1 MVSMVNRLSTE
12 ARAQVIGCL
21 VEGNSIRSTVRLT
34 GAAKNTVTKLIVD
47 LGIACSEYQDR
58 TLRGLACQRV
68 QVDEIWSF
76 VGAKKANVKPEHN
89 SDYGDAWTFVCIDAD
104 TKLVPSWYVGQ
115 RDADDAYT
123 VLSDLRSRLDGRMQL
138 STDGHQMYLSATAE
152 AFDADLDY
160 AMVVKKFKAQPKP
173 ENVKYSPEPVKFVT
187 IKKVSGSPDSAH
199 ISTSYVERQN
209 LTIRMSMRRFTRLTN
224 AFIEE
229 AGEPDR
235 RRVAALHVLQ
245 LRPGAHDA
253 HQAVRSADHASDGGR
268 QGRSRLVTDRDRR
281 PARFKWTLKLTHY
294 QDLVRAYCLAGEIG
308 DDFPGVPSADPGTV
322 QGSGALGDPAG
333 RGIERA
339 ADLRLIS
346 ERVNRVPHRQR
357 PPGTP

>member
-1 MVSMVNRLSTE
+1 MVSMNRLSTE
-12 ARAQVIGCL
+12 QRARIIGCL
-21 VEGNSIRSTVRLT
+21 VEGNSIRATVRMT
-34 GAAKNTVTKLIVD
+34 GAAKNTIVKLLLD
-47 LGIACSEYQDR
+47 LGIACSDYQDT
-58 TLRGLACQRV
+58 TLRNLPCQRV

-187 IKKVSGSPDSAH
+187 IKKVSGSPDPAH

-224 AFIEE
+224 AFSKKLENLTAAVSLHFLYYNFGRE
-229 AGEPDR
+229 HMMLTKRYGRPTTPAMAAGK
-235 RRVAALHVLQ
+235 
-245 LRPGAHDA
+245 
-253 HQAVRSADHASDGGR
+253 ADHVWSLIEIPGLLDSN
-268 QGRSRLVTDRDRR
+268 GRS
-281 PARFKWTLKLTHY
+281 
-294 QDLVRAYCLAGEIG
+294 
-308 DDFPGVPSADPGTV
+308 
-322 QGSGALGDPAG
+322 
-333 RGIERA
+333 
-339 ADLRLIS
+339 
-346 ERVNRVPHRQR
+346 N
-357 PPGTP
+357 

>member
-1 MVSMVNRLSTE
+1 MVRLVNRLSTE
-12 ARAQVIGCL
+12 TRAQVIGCL

-187 IKKVSGSPDSAH
+187 IKKVSGSPDPAH

-224 AFIEE
+224 AFSKKLENLTAAVSLHFMYYNFGRE
-229 AGEPDR
+229 HMTLTKQYGKPTTPAMAAGK
-235 RRVAALHVLQ
+235 
-245 LRPGAHDA
+245 
-253 HQAVRSADHASDGGR
+253 ADHVWSLIEIAG
-268 QGRSRLVTDRDRR
+268 L
-281 PARFKWTLKLTHY
+281 L
-294 QDLVRAYCLAGEIG
+294 DLNGN
-308 DDFPGVPSADPGTV
+308 S
-322 QGSGALGDPAG
+322 
-333 RGIERA
+333 
-339 ADLRLIS
+339 
-346 ERVNRVPHRQR
+346 N
-357 PPGTP
+357 